1 VSGTTTTSRATS
13 TSGAAAASGVA
24 AEQHAGNHAGK
35 RDAGVWLQLMLIAFL
50 ANGIGPFGL
59 KVLTERGFGDAF
71 QAQYLLYWYCGGLV
85 FAVAALLKSRLRPTA
100 SEIGLG
106 ALMGACSLFGQ
117 AFTGLALSHG
127 VPGHVAF
134 PLTTGGSLFLV
145 AAAGLLLFKERV
157 GPYGIAGIV
166 LGIVALVAL
175 SVA

>member
-1 VSGTTTTSRATS
+1 VSSTASSTTSGSR
-13 TSGAAAASGVA
+13 AAA
-24 AEQHAGNHAGK
+24 EE
-35 RDAGVWLQLMLIAFL
+35 RDSSVWLRLMLIAFL

-85 FAVAALLKSRLRPTA
+85 FAVAALLKSGLKPTA
-100 SEIGLG
+100 REIGLG

>member
-1 VSGTTTTSRATS
+1 MSSTTTTR
-13 TSGAAAASGVA
+13 GAAAARHE
-24 AEQHAGNHAGK
+24 EQ
-35 RDAGVWLQLMLIAFL
+35 RDAGVWLRLMLIAFL

-71 QAQYLLYWYCGGLV
+71 QAQYLLYWYCGGLG
-85 FAVAALLKSRLRPTA
+85 FAIAALLKSGLRPTA
-100 SEIGLG
+100 REIGLG
-106 ALMGACSLFGQ
+106 VLMGACSLFGQ